1 MINTW
6 LEGIVEQGS
15 PIHNKLIEL
24 LNDKDVVWE
33 GLGPDGINSLA
44 QDNRLDYDQLEEEYR
59 DRIVAAFK
67 KADYLTMGKMFH
79 FMLSSYVLAVAI
91 HKDPD
96 LDLSH
101 VQIKNPT

>member
-44 QDNRLDYDQLEEEYR
+44 QD
-59 DRIVAAFK
+59 
-67 KADYLTMGKMFH
+67 
-79 FMLSSYVLAVAI
+79 LSLI
-91 HKDPD
+91 H
-96 LDLSH
+96 
-101 VQIKNPT
+101 I